1 MCKRQPKGILMPTRR
16 TFVKLAGVSALA
28 ACSGALLQS
37 CSASAKKGIYLP
49 SKTIIRGQNYTIY
62 TDLFSYDDKGNLTC
76 YTHTIEYPSTNAQGN
91 GSTEQT
97 DYTYDEKGTLT
108 TIARSQFHTNNRKT
122 LMSEESVSI
131 EQGKNGLPSIVTMTQ
146 TGGSLWSNGE
156 QETVDKYTLSYSS
169 SGALVHATRNLESHG
184 NYDLSG
190 DFVYEF
196 DESGWP
202 LEESTWSGKNTTTY
216 RASKDKEGNVT
227 TLIVTRKETIES
239 YNKNSGSDSYEYEYD
254 ADGNATAV
262 SKDGKKV
269 AEIEYTYI
277 ERPSDLAYALGLI
290 AKYTGYNGGISIF
303 KLW

>member
-1 MCKRQPKGILMPTRR
+1 
-16 TFVKLAGVSALA
+16 
-28 ACSGALLQS
+28 
-37 CSASAKKGIYLP
+37 
-49 SKTIIRGQNYTIY
+49 
-62 TDLFSYDDKGNLTC
+62 
-76 YTHTIEYPSTNAQGN
+76 
-91 GSTEQT
+91 
-97 DYTYDEKGTLT
+97 
-108 TIARSQFHTNNRKT
+108 
-122 LMSEESVSI
+122 MSEESVSI

-146 TGGSLWSNGE
+146 TGGFRWSNGE

-169 SGALVHATRNLESHG
+169 SGALVHATRNFESHG
-184 NYDLSG
+184 NYDLSI
-190 DFVYEF
+190 DRIYEF

-202 LEESTWSGKNTTTY
+202 LEESSSSSEYTTTY
-216 RASKDKEGNVT
+216 RSPKDKEGNVT
-227 TLIVTRKETIES
+227 TLVATKKDARDT

-303 KLW
+303 RLW